1 MPLLYP
7 NWPHRDPYPNCDSL
21 LSQLWPL
28 SPCQPQLYHHPIPAF
43 ARSRPPVCQ
52 PLFLRPRLL
61 GVLKLRTPGL
71 VEGPLGSLHIL
82 GWEAQ
87 WGERIRTFSNPKDKK
102 FQRTRQPVG
111 GEEGQVSAELGHA
124 SAPPTPYYPS
134 SAPARDFPVQ
144 RRGGKPKRKVR
155 RRLGGAAP
163 LPFAVRALDPER

>member
-1 MPLLYP
+1 M
-7 NWPHRDPYPNCDSL
+7 
-21 LSQLWPL
+21 
-28 SPCQPQLYHHPIPAF
+28 
-43 ARSRPPVCQ
+43 
-52 PLFLRPRLL
+52 
-61 GVLKLRTPGL
+61 
-71 VEGPLGSLHIL
+71 EGPLGSLHIL

-111 GEEGQVSAELGHA
+111 GGEGQVSAELGHA

-144 RRGGKPKRKVR
+144 RRGGEPKRKVR

-163 LPFAVRALDPER
+163 LPFAVRVLDPERQAGRAAALGRAGPGRTGGAGTPCGEPGPLPSRRGGGRSWFCCLC